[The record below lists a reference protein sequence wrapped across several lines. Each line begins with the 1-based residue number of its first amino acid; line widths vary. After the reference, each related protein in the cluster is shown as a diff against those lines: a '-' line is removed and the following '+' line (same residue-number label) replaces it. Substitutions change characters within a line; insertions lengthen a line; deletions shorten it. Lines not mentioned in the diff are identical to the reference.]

1 MHRVEKILPLCVD
14 ANAQLLAFK
23 SQPVFKVR
31 SSFTSP
37 RCISNDNHSKLS
49 LNYGLVNINDATT
62 RLGKDLR
69 NACHDAGM
77 IQAKDRNDYAIRRS
91 LASPAG
97 ARSKRNTIR

>member
-31 SSFTSP
+31 SSFTSS

-49 LNYGLVNINDATT
+49 LNYGLINIDDAATG
-62 RLGKDLR
+62 LGKDLR
-69 NACHDAGM
+69 NARHNAGM
-77 IQAKDRNDYAIRRS
+77 IQSKNRNDHPVRRS
-91 LASPAG
+91 FAGPAG
-97 ARSKRNTIR
+97 AR